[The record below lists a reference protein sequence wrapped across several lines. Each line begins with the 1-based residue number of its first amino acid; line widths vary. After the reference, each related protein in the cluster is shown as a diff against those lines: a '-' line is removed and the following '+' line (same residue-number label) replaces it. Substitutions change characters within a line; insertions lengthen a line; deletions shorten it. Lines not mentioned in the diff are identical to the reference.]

1 MLNYKS
7 EVIYMNLR
15 EKFESFERL
24 TLVKEA
30 MLSQHSKGRRH
41 KEEND
46 STRTCF
52 MVDRDRII
60 HCQYFRRLKH
70 KTQVYIKTFGEDYR
84 TRLTHTLEVSQIAR
98 TIGLGIGLNESLIE
112 AISLGHDL
120 GHAAFAHVG
129 EEVLND
135 FLPNGFRHSEQS
147 VRVVTRLEKNGR
159 GLNLTEEVIDGIL
172 NHSGL
177 SNLNDNNGAK
187 TLEGRVVQ
195 YSDKIAYVNHDI
207 DDSIRA
213 GTLSEDDLPKEVVK
227 VLGKSHSERIETLV
241 TNFIKKSQENLNE
254 GIFKVGLSN
263 EIEEAMRELRVFMF
277 KNVYLSDTLKEER
290 FRAKFIL
297 RELIEYYFN
306 NIDYLPDLYKKIAYE
321 DGEKIGVA
329 DYISSMSDDMCLNE
343 FSKVFIPKVGIY

>member
-1 MLNYKS
+1 MSKKFS
-7 EVIYMNLR
+7 DVAMN
-15 EKFESFERL
+15 EHSKFEKATQRQEKLYSR
-24 TLVKEA
+24 
-30 MLSQHSKGRRH
+30 
-41 KEEND
+41 END
-46 STRTCF
+46 MRTEFGRDYTR
-52 MVDRDRII
+52 IL
-60 HCQYFRRLKH
+60 HSLAYRRLKH

-98 TIGLGIGLNESLIE
+98 TIGLGIGLNEALIE

-135 FLPNGFRHSEQS
+135 FLPNGFRHNEQS

-177 SNLNDNNGAK
+177 SNLNNNNKGAK

-195 YSDKIAYVNHDI
+195 YSDKIAYINHDI

-227 VLGKSHSERIETLV
+227 ILGKSHSERIETLV

-254 GIFKVGLSN
+254 GNFKVGLSN
-263 EIEEAMRELRVFMF
+263 EVEEAMRELRVFMF

-297 RELIEYYFN
+297 RELIEYYSN